1 MVIKMN
7 KENLFQLLMN
17 GTDVLTF
24 ESIVFNIAVSLVLSL
39 FIFFVYKKSFRG
51 VLYSHNFNVTIIMI
65 SLITAMVMMLIGSN
79 LAISL
84 GMVGALSI
92 VRFRAAIKEPR
103 DIAFL
108 FWAITVG
115 LAAGSGT
122 FIIAITG
129 SVAIA
134 IILFIFGTTNYS
146 DNTYLLVIKGND
158 IKVEMIQDVLKKFK
172 IPNKLRMK
180 NSNKFNTE
188 ITLEITL
195 KRIKADTL
203 IENLHELS
211 NVEEVHMVSYN
222 GEVSG

>member
-1 MVIKMN
+1 MN

-17 GTDVLTF
+17 GADVLTF
-24 ESIVFNIAVSLVLSL
+24 ETIVFNIAVSLVLAL
-39 FIFFVYKKSFRG
+39 FIFIVYKKTFRG

-129 SVAIA
+129 SITIA
-134 IILFIFGTTNYS
+134 IILFLFGTNNYTE
-146 DNTYLLVIKGND
+146 NTYLLVIKGMD
-158 IKVEMIQDVLKKFK
+158 IQVTMIQEVLKQFK

-180 NSNKFNTE
+180 NSNKIHTE

-195 KRIKADTL
+195 KKISADTL
-203 IENLHELS
+203 IDNLHQLQ
-211 NVEEVHMVSYN
+211 NVEEIHIVSYN
-222 GEVSG
+222 GEVTG